1 MSLASEALETR
12 IDALIASLPLER
24 KVRLLSGETSW
35 TTYAE
40 TAIGLRPL
48 VMSDG
53 PVGVRGLTWDER
65 DWSATTPSATAM
77 AASWD
82 PELAR
87 GGRHPQALRR

>member
-1 MSLASEALETR
+1 MHSPSESLETR

-35 TTYAE
+35 TTYGE
-40 TAIGLRPL
+40 PAIGLRPM

-65 DWSATTPSATAM
+65 D
-77 AASWD
+77 
-82 PELAR
+82 
-87 GGRHPQALRR
+87 

>member
-48 VMSDG
+48 MVMSDG
-53 PVGVRGLTWDER
+53 P
-65 DWSATTPSATAM
+65 
-77 AASWD
+77 
-82 PELAR
+82 
-87 GGRHPQALRR
+87 GRRPGADLG